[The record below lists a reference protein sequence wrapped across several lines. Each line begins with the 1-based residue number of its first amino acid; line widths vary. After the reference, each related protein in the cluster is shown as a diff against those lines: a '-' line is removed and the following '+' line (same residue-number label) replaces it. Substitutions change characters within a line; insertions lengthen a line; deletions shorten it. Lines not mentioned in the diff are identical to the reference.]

1 MSLVNEILDLNGN
14 NLVKYRLNEKKNGT
28 DLAHLQMASGL
39 ENHENIGMYQH
50 FISLAPFKPF

>member
-1 MSLVNEILDLNGN
+1 M
-14 NLVKYRLNEKKNGT
+14 KKKNGT

-50 FISLAPFKPF
+50 FISLTILVARLHSSLSNVGVNE